1 MLPVWPIG
9 QATVCVSGPGFGPVQ
24 EAPAHVLLVSTH
36 GPAIHVKLGAP
47 EQLHVRCWVMLPV
60 WPTGQ
65 ATVWVS
71 GAGAGPGQAPKAQL
85 LLTVFHGP
93 GIQVLVGWLQT

>member
-1 MLPVWPIG
+1 
-9 QATVCVSGPGFGPVQ
+9 
-24 EAPAHVLLVSTH
+24 
-36 GPAIHVKLGAP
+36 
-47 EQLHVRCWVMLPV
+47 VRSCVMLPV
-60 WPTGQ
+60 WPKGQ

-93 GIQVLVGWLQT
+93 GIQLLVGWLQT